1 MDRLISWSLA
11 HRALVLLLAGF
22 LLVWG
27 LYVARN
33 APVDVFPD
41 LTAPTV
47 AVLTEAPGF
56 ATEEVERLVTF
67 PVESVLTG
75 AGGVRRVRSFSTA
88 GISIVYVDFDW
99 GVDVLRARQTVS
111 EKLSLASQA
120 LPETVRAPALGPITS
135 IMGEVSFAGLTG
147 ASDDPFALRDF
158 ADRILRRRLLA
169 VPGVAQVS
177 VLGGAAREFRV
188 ALDPARLAAHGAG
201 VGAVAE
207 ALRRANQ
214 TVSAGFASAGGT
226 EYVITS
232 GGRLRGAADVAE
244 TVVIDRPDAPVRV
257 SDLGEVTEAARPV
270 RGAGSVMG
278 ESGIVIGIQKQPEV
292 NTLELTKRLDAALD
306 DLQRE
311 LPPGATLHRDLLR
324 QADFIEVTLRNLL
337 HALRDGAILVVAIVG
352 LFLLNLRATAIT
364 ITALPLSLLA
374 ALLVLDALGH
384 TLNAMTI
391 GGMAIAV
398 GALVDDAVID
408 VENVFRRLCE
418 NARLPEARRVR
429 AIDVVRD
436 ASVEIRGSIVFATLI
451 IILVFLPSFFL
462 DGVEGRLLLPL
473 GLTYVIALA
482 ASLIV
487 ALTVTPVLCLLLLPQ
502 SRAVRSGHEPAPV
515 RAVRGGYERML
526 APVLRRPLLILAPSL
541 LLLGAAG
548 WSASRLGSS
557 FLPEFQEGALTIT
570 AVTLPGVSM
579 EQSDRLVRVA
589 ERLLLAQ
596 PEVRSI
602 ARRTGRAELDEH
614 AEGVEFSEL
623 DVRLAPGIGDKE
635 ELLARLRAELTMV
648 PGLQFSFGQPI
659 SHRIDHML
667 SGTRAAIAVKVF
679 GRDLAELRR
688 IAESVRAAMQAV
700 PGAVDAA
707 VETQVE
713 VPALRL
719 TPDRGALAA
728 LGVPADEFAAVAE
741 ALYQGHL
748 ATEVIAGTARYG
760 VMLRLGSEEPDPAA
774 LAQVP
779 VAAAGALHPLGSL
792 AEIRRTSAPNKI
804 GHENG
809 ERRIVVSCNVAGR
822 DLGAVAHEVRQAVD
836 PVVAAAPGH
845 RVEYAGQFES
855 AASAR
860 TRLLLL
866 GALVVL
872 GIGFLLHAAFDNTR
886 DALLVMT
893 NLPLALIGGVAGVW
907 WSGGVLSIGALVGF
921 IAVFGIAARN
931 GIMLV
936 SHVRHLQLR
945 EGVSDFHEAVT
956 RGCRERVVP
965 ILMTALAAG
974 LALVPLALAGGKP
987 GSEIQ
992 TPMAQVILGG
1002 LLSSTA
1008 LNLLV
1013 VPALYLRFGRP
1024 AVPTVR

>member
-1 MDRLISWSLA
+1 MDRLISWSLG
-11 HRALVLLLAGF
+11 HRALVLLMAGA

-27 LYVARN
+27 LMVARS

-56 ATEEVERLVTF
+56 AADEVERLVTF

-75 AGGVRRVRSFSTA
+75 AGGVRRVRSSSLA
-88 GISIVYVDFDW
+88 GISIVHADFDW

-111 EKLSLASQA
+111 EKLALAAGA

-147 ASDDPFALRDF
+147 ADSEPFVLRDF
-158 ADRILRRRLLA
+158 ADRVLRRRLLS

-177 VLGGAAREFRV
+177 VLGGDAREFRV
-188 ALDPARLAAHGAG
+188 SLEPERLALHG
-201 VGAVAE
+201 VGVAAVAD

-214 TVSAGFASAGGT
+214 TVSAGFASAQGT
-226 EYVITS
+226 EYVLTA
-232 GGRLRGAADVAE
+232 GGRLRGARDVAE
-244 TVVIDRPDAPVRV
+244 TVVLDRPGAPVRV
-257 SDLGEVTEAARPV
+257 ADLGAVDEAARPA

-278 ESGIVIGIQKQPEV
+278 RPGVVIGIQKQPEV
-292 NTLELTKRLDAALD
+292 NTLELARRLDAALD
-306 DLQRE
+306 ELQRE

-324 QADFIEVTLRNLL
+324 QADFIEVALRNLVL
-337 HALRDGAILVVAIVG
+337 ALRDGALLVVAIVG

-364 ITALPLSLLA
+364 ITALPLSLIA

-408 VENVFRRLCE
+408 VENVFRRLRE
-418 NARLPEARRVR
+418 NALRGVGGRRPVL
-429 AIDVVRD
+429 DVVRD
-436 ASVEIRGSIVFATLI
+436 ASVEIRASIVFATLI

-462 DGVEGRLLLPL
+462 EGVEGRLLLPL

-487 ALTVTPVLCLLLLPQ
+487 ALTVTPVLCLSLLPGA
-502 SRAVRSGHEPAPV
+502 RAVRSGHEPAPA
-515 RAVRGGYERML
+515 RLLRRGYERLL
-526 APVLRRPLLILAPSL
+526 APILRRPALIFAPSL
-541 LLLGAAG
+541 LLLGGAG
-548 WSASRLGSS
+548 WSASGLGSS
-557 FLPEFQEGALTIT
+557 FLPEFQEGALTVT
-570 AVTLPGVSM
+570 AVTLPGVSL
-579 EQSDRLVRVA
+579 EQSVRLARVA
-589 ERLLLAQ
+589 EETLLRQ
-596 PEVRSI
+596 PEVRSV

-614 AEGVEFSEL
+614 AEGVEFSEF
-623 DVRLAPGIGDKE
+623 DVRLVPDAADKE
-635 ELLARLRAELTMV
+635 EFLARLRSELAMA

-679 GRDLAELRR
+679 GEDLGELRR
-688 IAESVRAAMQAV
+688 IAESAREAMESV
-700 PGAVDAA
+700 PGVVDAA

-713 VPALRL
+713 VPALRIL
-719 TPDRGALAA
+719 PDRGALAA
-728 LGVPADEFAAVAE
+728 LGVPAEEFVAVTE

-748 ATEVIAGTARYG
+748 ATEILAGTARYA
-760 VMLRLGSEEPDPAA
+760 VALRLGGEEPDPAA
-774 LAQVP
+774 LASTP
-779 VAAAGALHPLGSL
+779 LAASGVLHPLGAL
-792 AEIRRTSAPNKI
+792 AEIRRSSSPNKI

-809 ERRIVVSCNVAGR
+809 ERRIVVSCNVVGR
-822 DLGAVAHEVRQAVD
+822 DLGAVAEEVRAAVD
-836 PVVAAAPGH
+836 PLIAAEAGH

-855 AASAR
+855 AARAQAR
-860 TRLLLL
+860 LALL

-872 GIGFLLHAAFDNTR
+872 GVGFLLHTAFGNAR

-907 WSGGVLSIGALVGF
+907 WSGGVLSIGALIGF

-945 EGVSDFHEAVT
+945 EGVQDFAVAVA
-956 RGCRERVVP
+956 RGSSERVVP

-974 LALVPLALAGGKP
+974 LALVPLALAGGEP

-992 TPMAQVILGG
+992 TPMARVILCG

-1013 VPALYLRFGRP
+1013 VPALYLRCGRP
-1024 AVPTVR
+1024 AFTE